1 VVVDRI
7 NRALLKFIR
16 RSSRATAGE
25 IRFDAGGI
33 GVVSDANPVWTA
45 AWSDIQRIVAFRTA
59 GFVGEDLVLAIEVL
73 SSETHLVSEG
83 QAGWKELTAAL
94 PLHLAGAQPYE
105 VWALRVAFDAD
116 AEPVTV
122 FDRA

>member
-7 NRALLKFIR
+7 NRAFMKFIR
-16 RSSRATAGE
+16 RSSRATTGD
-25 IRFDAGGI
+25 IRFDANGI
-33 GVVSDANPVWTA
+33 SVVADADLVWTA
-45 AWSDIQRIVAFRTA
+45 PWSDIRRVVAFRTA
-59 GFVGEDLVLAIEVL
+59 GFVGEDLVLAIESL
-73 SSETHLVSEG
+73 SRETRLVSEG

-105 VWALRVAFDAD
+105 GWALRVAFDAD
-116 AEPVTV
+116 ADPVTV